1 MLKYGPVLFLHAA
14 LMSACRPPAPVA
26 DERPIEVMSFNI
38 MCSFC
43 NAEGFDRWDARMP
56 QVDAALDRGAADLIG
71 LQEPFSGLEVSRFLA
86 EHPGFEAFYYVD
98 PGVSETPFPDY
109 PDATLLVRSER
120 FTVVDTGVFW
130 LSSTPDEP
138 WTFDFAAPQL
148 WRVVAWAELEQVT
161 DGRHLL
167 FVTTHF
173 DNNTPSQELSAPLA
187 LERLAPMAQALPLI
201 LTGDFNSTPASTA
214 YQILAASLVDTY
226 DIAAERTFIAS
237 EDPAPLWDP
246 EQRIDHIFLGG
257 PTAMSADRY
266 TVDLTRYG
274 DPPRF
279 PSDHWPVSATVR
291 W

>member
-1 MLKYGPVLFLHAA
+1 MT
-14 LMSACRPPAPVA
+14 
-26 DERPIEVMSFNI
+26 FNI
-38 MCSFC
+38 LCSFC
-43 NAEGFDRWDARMP
+43 NAEGFDAWGGRMP
-56 QVDAALDRGAADLIG
+56 QVDAAIDRGAADLVG
-71 LQEPFSGLEVSRFLA
+71 LQEPFSGTEVDRFLSA
-86 EHPGFEAFYYVD
+86 HPGYDAFYYID
-98 PGVSETPFPDY
+98 PGLTETPFPDY
-109 PDATLLVRSER
+109 PDATLLVRSDR
-120 FTVVDTGVFW
+120 FTVVDSGVFW
-130 LSSTPDEP
+130 LSSTPDEA

-173 DNNTPSQELSAPLA
+173 DNNAPSQELSAPLA
-187 LERLAPMAQALPLI
+187 LERLLPMAETLPLI
-201 LTGDFNSTPASTA
+201 LTGDFNSTPSSTA
-214 YQILAASLVDTY
+214 YQTLAASLTDTY
-226 DIAAERTFIAS
+226 DIAAERTFVTS
-237 EDPAPLWDP
+237 EEPAPPWDP

-257 PTAMSADRY
+257 PNVMTADRY